1 MFLLHFL
8 EKYLLEPL
16 PKKMLEI
23 FFPNM
28 VVVEHVEMSHDGLV
42 WEIPPVSN
50 RQKNQLEFSQMRQ
63 NPPGLLDVDLP
74 WRCLASATRTDSS
87 TMAMRVGLDCHVG
100 YLDHPRTCG

>member
-1 MFLLHFL
+1 
-8 EKYLLEPL
+8 
-16 PKKMLEI
+16 
-23 FFPNM
+23 M
-28 VVVEHVEMSHDGLV
+28 VVVEHVEMSYDRLV
-42 WEIPPVSN
+42 WEIPPVFWG
-50 RQKNQLEFSQMRQ
+50 KKTPKKLLEFSQMRQ